1 MAKTARENEYLAHI
15 VDLLRR
21 WAPVTMRR
29 MFSGS
34 GLYRGDIIFA
44 LVIDDVLYFKT
55 DAVNRP
61 RYEAAGMA
69 PFSYMRAGRPAVITS
84 YHAVPSD
91 LLEGDGALAEWAEEA
106 SAAALRFRAAKAP
119 PAKKLRAKAPRAK
132 TPSRKRPAAARPR
145 RRVGN

>member
-1 MAKTARENEYLAHI
+1 MGKTARENEYLAHI

-21 WAPVTMRR
+21 WAPVAVRR

-34 GLYRGDIIFA
+34 GLYRGDVIFA
-44 LVIDDVLYFKT
+44 LIINDVLYFKT

-69 PFSYMRAGRPAVITS
+69 PFSYTRAGRPAVITS

-91 LLEGDGALAEWAEEA
+91 LLEDDGALAEWAEEA
-106 SAAALRFRAAKAP
+106 YAAALRFRQAKAP
-119 PAKKLRAKAPRAK
+119 SRRPAPGRHPRA
-132 TPSRKRPAAARPR
+132 AH
-145 RRVGN
+145 N

>member
-21 WAPVTMRR
+21 WAPVTVRR

-34 GLYRGDIIFA
+34 GLYRGDVIFA

-91 LLEGDGALAEWAEEA
+91 LLEGDGALAAWAEDA
-106 SAAALRFRAAKAP
+106 VAAALRFRAAKGR
-119 PAKKLRAKAPRAK
+119 PAKKPGAK
-132 TPSRKRPAAARPR
+132 TRSRKRPAAAPAR
-145 RRVGN
+145 RRVRN